1 MKQYRIFYR
10 RAGAEKWGN
19 LQPAVHAGLYD
30 VPPVHAALAAIRQHP
45 EIEAVCVRNDDAL
58 LNIVV
63 SDQEALAP
71 NAFILETGVP
81 Q

>member
-19 LQPAVHAGLYD
+19 LQPA
-30 VPPVHAALAAIRQHP
+30 VHAALAAIRQHP